1 MLTCHLL
8 AICHISPGHL
18 SLAPFSPN
26 RNQRH
31 AMTIKDGEGHRA
43 TAPVPLDDG
52 MSLALAGKQITR
64 GNTNCIAVGMAGKM
78 PRRDDECPSVVDAM
92 N

>member
-52 MSLALAGKQITR
+52 MSLALAGKANHPREHQR
-64 GNTNCIAVGMAGKM
+64 IAVGMAGTM